1 MTQGISF
8 IISDLLAKAQLQEAA
23 TTIQEFLKGKNRPE
37 LDDQITMVIMQLN
50 KLSNDYYVLQ
60 ILSEEDA
67 RKTHNELG
75 FSLLNIAKEVKVLE
89 KAWQQQQATLRDPAI
104 ESLVYAH
111 MHAMLEK
118 DIDGIMKTFHPEM
131 PGLEATRETYLQIFQ
146 QIDALPE
153 VRSIRLLSKTNELVG
168 AEVVQFT
175 SSTIEGVAFREN
187 ETTQIYLFKKAGG
200 LWKIYNTI
208 VKKIEFFDFAEE
220 E

>member
-23 TTIQEFLKGKNRPE
+23 ATIQEFLKDKNRPD

-50 KLSNDYYVLQ
+50 KLANDYYVLQ

-75 FSLLNIAKEVKVLE
+75 FSLLNITKEVKALE
-89 KAWQQQQATLRDPAI
+89 KEVEQQQANMRDPAI

-118 DIDGIMKTFHPEM
+118 DIDGIMKTFHPDM
-131 PGLEATRETYLQIFQ
+131 PGREQTQETYLQIFQ

-153 VRSIRLLSKTNELVG
+153 VRSIRLLSKTDEMAG

-175 SSTIEGVAFREN
+175 RNAIEGVPFREN
-187 ETTQIYLFKKAGG
+187 ETTQIYLFRKAGG

-208 VKKIEFFDFAEE
+208 VKKIEYFDFTE
-220 E
+220 

>member
-23 TTIQEFLKGKNRPE
+23 ATIQDFLKDKNRPD

-50 KLSNDYYVLQ
+50 KLANDYYVLQ
-60 ILSEEDA
+60 ILSEEEA

-75 FSLLNIAKEVKVLE
+75 FSLLNITKEVKALE
-89 KAWQQQQATLRDPAI
+89 KEWQQQQANMRDPAI

-118 DIDGIMKTFHPEM
+118 DIDGIMKTFHPDM
-131 PGLEATRETYLQIFQ
+131 PGREQTQETYLQIFQ

-153 VRSIRLLSKTNELVG
+153 VRSIRLLSKTEDMAG

-175 SSTIEGVAFREN
+175 RNAIEGVPFREN
-187 ETTQIYLFKKAGG
+187 ETTQIYLFRKAGG

-208 VKKIEFFDFAEE
+208 IKKIEYFDFTE
-220 E
+220 

>member
-23 TTIQEFLKGKNRPE
+23 ATIQEFLKDKNRPD

-50 KLSNDYYVLQ
+50 KLANDYYVLQ

-75 FSLLNIAKEVKVLE
+75 FSLLNITKEVKALE
-89 KAWQQQQATLRDPAI
+89 KEWQQQQANMRDPAI

-118 DIDGIMKTFHPEM
+118 DIDGIMKTFHPDM
-131 PGLEATRETYLQIFQ
+131 PGREQTQETYLQIFQ

-153 VRSIRLLSKTNELVG
+153 VRAIRLLSKTDEMAG

-175 SSTIEGVAFREN
+175 RNAIEGVPFREN
-187 ETTQIYLFKKAGG
+187 ETMQIYLFRKAGG

-208 VKKIEFFDFAEE
+208 VKKIEYFDFTE
-220 E
+220 

>member
-23 TTIQEFLKGKNRPE
+23 ATIQEFLKDKNRPD

-50 KLSNDYYVLQ
+50 KLANDYYVLQ

-75 FSLLNIAKEVKVLE
+75 FSLLNITKEVKALE
-89 KAWQQQQATLRDPAI
+89 KEWQQQQANMRDPAI

-118 DIDGIMKTFHPEM
+118 DIDGIMKTFHPDM
-131 PGLEATRETYLQIFQ
+131 PGREQTQETYLRIFE

-153 VRSIRLLSKTNELVG
+153 VRSIRLLSKTDEMAG

-175 SSTIEGVAFREN
+175 RNAIEGVPFREN
-187 ETTQIYLFKKAGG
+187 ETTQIYLFRKAGG

-208 VKKIEFFDFAEE
+208 VKKIEYFDFTE
-220 E
+220 

>member
-23 TTIQEFLKGKNRPE
+23 ATIQDFLKDKNRPD

-50 KLSNDYYVLQ
+50 KLANDYYVLQ

-75 FSLLNIAKEVKVLE
+75 FSLLNITKEVKALE
-89 KAWQQQQATLRDPAI
+89 KEWQQKQANMRDPAI

-118 DIDGIMKTFHPEM
+118 DIDGIMKTFHPDM
-131 PGLEATRETYLQIFQ
+131 PGREQTQETYLQIFQ

-153 VRSIRLLSKTNELVG
+153 VRSIRLLSKTDDMAG

-175 SSTIEGVAFREN
+175 RNAIEEVPFREN
-187 ETTQIYLFKKAGG
+187 ETTQIYLFRKAGG

-208 VKKIEFFDFAEE
+208 IKKIEYFDFVE
-220 E
+220 

>member
-8 IISDLLAKAQLQEAA
+8 IISDLLSKAQLQEAA
-23 TTIQEFLKGKNRPE
+23 ATIQEFLKDKKRPDLE
-37 LDDQITMVIMQLN
+37 DQITMVIMQLN

-75 FSLLNIAKEVKVLE
+75 FSLLNIAKEVKALE
-89 KAWQQQQATLRDPAI
+89 KEWQQQQSNMRDPAI

-118 DIDGIMKTFHPEM
+118 DIAGIMKTFHPDM
-131 PGLEATRETYLQIFQ
+131 PGREETQETYLQIFE

-153 VRSIRLLSKTNELVG
+153 VRSIRLLSKTEDMAG

-175 SSTIEGVAFREN
+175 RSTIEDVPFREN
-187 ETTQIYLFKKAGG
+187 ETTQIYLFRKAGG

-208 VKKIEFFDFAEE
+208 IKKIEYFDFTE
-220 E
+220 

>member
-23 TTIQEFLKGKNRPE
+23 ATIQEFLKDKNRPD

-50 KLSNDYYVLQ
+50 KLANDYYVLQ

-75 FSLLNIAKEVKVLE
+75 FSLLNITKEVKALE
-89 KAWQQQQATLRDPAI
+89 KEWQQQQANMRDPAI

-118 DIDGIMKTFHPEM
+118 DIDGIMKTFHPDM
-131 PGLEATRETYLQIFQ
+131 PGREQTQETYLQIFQ

-153 VRSIRLLSKTNELVG
+153 VRAIRLLSKTDEMAG

-175 SSTIEGVAFREN
+175 RNAIEGVPFREN
-187 ETTQIYLFKKAGG
+187 ETTQIYLFRKAGG

-208 VKKIEFFDFAEE
+208 VKKIEYFDFTE
-220 E
+220 

>member
-23 TTIQEFLKGKNRPE
+23 ATIQEFLKDKNRPD

-50 KLSNDYYVLQ
+50 KLANDYYVLQ

-75 FSLLNIAKEVKVLE
+75 FSLLNITKEVKALE
-89 KAWQQQQATLRDPAI
+89 KEWQQQQANMRDPAI

-111 MHAMLEK
+111 MHSMLEK
-118 DIDGIMKTFHPEM
+118 DIDGIMKTFHPDM
-131 PGLEATRETYLQIFQ
+131 PGREQTQETYLQIFQ

-153 VRSIRLLSKTNELVG
+153 VRAIRLLSKTDEMAG

-175 SSTIEGVAFREN
+175 RNAIEGVPFREN
-187 ETTQIYLFKKAGG
+187 ETTQIYLFRKAGG

-208 VKKIEFFDFAEE
+208 VKKIEYFDFTE
-220 E
+220 